1 MTTILIIL
9 LALFL
14 AAIVAAPLLS
24 ASLADPLPD
33 LHDPVTVDLEE
44 ERDALLR
51 AIRELDARE
60 DMAEERRN
68 ELRTRYEAK
77 AARVLRQLDERSVQQ
92 AGLAPRVKRQP
103 EARRVPWGGVA
114 LVVVCIGVA
123 AGLGTW
129 VLPRTGQ
136 ATVTAF
142 FESDL
147 EAARELQTLQQ
158 AAAAD
163 PNAPNLLA
171 LGDLYWQLGD
181 VEGVQATYRQAVE
194 TLEQAPAVAL
204 KRLGLLA
211 ASADP
216 EEALALLER
225 SAAADGTDPETL
237 FYLAEL
243 QLMFGDYEASRASWA
258 RFQSLGPAAD
268 DNRAELRLTLLDQLI
283 TLNEQMAADPNAETL
298 AGIGR
303 AWWDA
308 GERELAADAYF
319 TVLTQYDPLHTES
332 LSRTGQMLFTSGQIE
347 EAVILL
353 ERAFADGTQ
362 DEDALLF
369 LGNGQF
375 TLGEYAAAIDAW
387 NAYVDMVGG
396 PAEAGRVPGLIEDA
410 EARLRGGEPAAAPEP
425 DALPQELT
433 DVQVAEQ
440 LYSSHCAAC
449 HGSTGAGGTGPALA
463 GSARAADAAMVQN
476 TIRFGRGAMPAFMA
490 VLSSEEIDL
499 LVDFVS
505 VELAGQ

>member
-1 MTTILIIL
+1 ML

-24 ASLADPLPD
+24 ANLADELPD
-33 LHDPVTVDLEE
+33 LRDPVTVDLEE

-51 AIRELDARE
+51 AIRELDVRE
-60 DMAEERRN
+60 DMAEERRS

-77 AARVLRQLDERSVQQ
+77 AAKVLRQLDERSAQQ
-92 AGLAPRVKRQP
+92 AGLAPKVKRQP

-147 EAARELQTLQQ
+147 ESARELQTLQQ

-181 VEGVQATYRQAVE
+181 VEGVEATYRQAIG
-194 TLEQAPAVAL
+194 TLEQPPAVAL
-204 KRLGLLA
+204 KRLALLEV
-211 ASADP
+211 SSDP
-216 EEALALLER
+216 EEALVLLER
-225 SAAADGTDPETL
+225 SAAADNTDPETL

-243 QLMFGDYEASRASWA
+243 QLMFGDYEASRASWTQ
-258 RFQSLGPAAD
+258 FQSLGTPLE
-268 DNRAELRLTLLDQLI
+268 DNRAELRLALLDELI
-283 TLNEQMAADPNAETL
+283 PLNEQMAADPNAETL
-298 AGIGR
+298 ASIGR
-303 AWWDA
+303 AWWGA

-369 LGNGQF
+369 LGNGQY
-375 TLGEYAAAIDAW
+375 TLGEYEAAIEAW
-387 NAYVDMVGG
+387 SAYVDLVGG
-396 PAEAGRVPGLIEDA
+396 AGQAGRVPGLIEDA
-410 EARLRGGEPAAAPEP
+410 EARLRGEEPAEAVTP
-425 DALPQELT
+425 DTAQQELMT
-433 DVQVAEQ
+433 VPVAQQ
-440 LYSSHCAAC
+440 LYASHCAEC
-449 HGSTGAGGTGPALA
+449 HGSSGAGGTGPALA

-476 TIRFGRGAMPAFMA
+476 TVRFGRGVMPGFMA
-490 VLSSEEIDL
+490 VLSSEEINI
-499 LVDFVS
+499 LVDYVA

>member
-1 MTTILIIL
+1 ML

-14 AAIVAAPLLS
+14 AALVAAPLLS
-24 ASLADPLPD
+24 ADLADELPD
-33 LHDPVTVDLEE
+33 LRDPVTVDLEE

-77 AARVLRQLDERSVQQ
+77 AAKVLRQLDERSAQQ
-92 AGLAPRVKRQP
+92 AGLAPKVKQQP

-114 LVVVCIGVA
+114 LVVLCIGVA

-147 EAARELQTLQQ
+147 ESARELQALQQ
-158 AAAAD
+158 AAAEN

-181 VEGVQATYRQAVE
+181 AEGAEATYRQAAE
-194 TLEQAPAVAL
+194 TIEQPPAVAL

-211 ASADP
+211 LSADP
-216 EEALALLER
+216 EQALALLEQ
-225 SAAADGTDPETL
+225 SAAADSSDPETI

-243 QLMFGDYEASRASWA
+243 QLMFGQYEAARASW
-258 RFQSLGPAAD
+258 RQFQTLGTVID
-268 DNRAELRLTLLDQLI
+268 GDRAELRLALLEELI
-283 TLNEQMAADPNAETL
+283 PLNEQMAADPDADTL
-298 AGIGR
+298 AAIGR

-319 TVLTQYDPLHTES
+319 TVLTQYDPLHTEA

-353 ERAFADGTQ
+353 ERAYADGTQ

-375 TLGEYAAAIDAW
+375 TLGEYEAAIEAW
-387 NAYVDMVGG
+387 NAYIDLVGG
-396 PAEAGRVPGLIEDA
+396 PEAAGRVPGLIEDA
-410 EARLRGGEPAAAPEP
+410 QARLRGEEPADAAGPDVEP
-425 DALPQELT
+425 AELVT
-433 DVQVAEQ
+433 EPVAGQ
-440 LYSSHCAAC
+440 LYANHCAQC

-463 GSARAADAAMVQN
+463 GSARAADEALVEN
-476 TIRFGRGAMPAFMA
+476 TVRFGRGSMPGFMA
-490 VLSSEEIDL
+490 VLSSEEISL
-499 LVDFVS
+499 LVDYVT